1 MRIDAL
7 ALQSF
12 RNYDALNVT
21 FAPDCNVIVGENAQG
36 KTNLLEAIVYLSS
49 ARSPRARAEKELI
62 SFGKSECSIKANA
75 FARNRDFLLEIALAA
90 GRRRK
95 ILINKV
101 PVKKG
106 SDLSDVLGA
115 VYFCPEDLLLI
126 RDGAAARRKFM
137 DDALCQL
144 RARYAQALSDYH
156 RAYEHKTRILRDSE
170 EYPSLLD
177 TLPEFDLRMAQSGAV
192 IIYYRAR
199 FCERL
204 KEYAGI
210 AHRECSGGREELGV
224 EYQTVSTISDP
235 LAPIETIYDQLRA
248 HQASHAAAERASR
261 MCLSGPHK
269 DDIAVTIGGV
279 NARQFSSQGQTRTAA
294 LAFKLAERGGRGGA
308 DGHFVP
314 AALNKRDEFR
324 LYRRPVVAHCVDKDD
339 GTVRSAYRHAEPAR
353 IDGGGDECLKCLYSL
368 AADAHNVVQRVYND
382 LIERQYDRH
391 LKKQREAAGK
401 RIEVL
406 LLVHLLYLLRDLL
419 LRRLVIASRIF
430 FADSHFLRAQ
440 TCLLY

>member
-7 ALQSF
+7 ALRNF

-137 DDALCQL
+137 DDALASCA
-144 RARYAQALSDYH
+144 RATRRRSATITAPTSTRRAFCATARSIH
-156 RAYEHKTRILRDSE
+156 RFLILCRN
-170 EYPSLLD
+170 L
-177 TLPEFDLRMAQSGAV
+177 TCAWR
-192 IIYYRAR
+192 R
-199 FCERL
+199 
-204 KEYAGI
+204 
-210 AHRECSGGREELGV
+210 
-224 EYQTVSTISDP
+224 
-235 LAPIETIYDQLRA
+235 
-248 HQASHAAAERASR
+248 AER
-261 MCLSGPHK
+261 
-269 DDIAVTIGGV
+269 
-279 NARQFSSQGQTRTAA
+279 SSST
-294 LAFKLAERGGRGGA
+294 
-308 DGHFVP
+308 
-314 AALNKRDEFR
+314 
-324 LYRRPVVAHCVDKDD
+324 
-339 GTVRSAYRHAEPAR
+339 TVRGSAS
-353 IDGGGDECLKCLYSL
+353 D
-368 AADAHNVVQRVYND
+368 
-382 LIERQYDRH
+382 
-391 LKKQREAAGK
+391 
-401 RIEVL
+401 
-406 LLVHLLYLLRDLL
+406 
-419 LRRLVIASRIF
+419 
-430 FADSHFLRAQ
+430 
-440 TCLLY
+440 

>member
-7 ALQSF
+7 ALRNF

-90 GRRRK
+90 GKRRK

-204 KEYAGI
+204 KEYARSRT
-210 AHRECSGGREELGV
+210 AN
-224 EYQTVSTISDP
+224 
-235 LAPIETIYDQLRA
+235 APA
-248 HQASHAAAERASR
+248 AGKNWASNTRR
-261 MCLSGPHK
+261 FRP
-269 DDIAVTIGGV
+269 
-279 NARQFSSQGQTRTAA
+279 FQTRSRQLKRFTTSCARIRHRTRRRNGHQEC
-294 LAFKLAERGGRGGA
+294 AF
-308 DGHFVP
+308 
-314 AALNKRDEFR
+314 
-324 LYRRPVVAHCVDKDD
+324 
-339 GTVRSAYRHAEPAR
+339 PAR
-353 IDGGGDECLKCLYSL
+353 IRTISP
-368 AADAHNVVQRVYND
+368 
-382 LIERQYDRH
+382 
-391 LKKQREAAGK
+391 
-401 RIEVL
+401 
-406 LLVHLLYLLRDLL
+406 
-419 LRRLVIASRIF
+419 
-430 FADSHFLRAQ
+430 
-440 TCLLY
+440 

>member
-7 ALQSF
+7 ALRNF

-177 TLPEFDLRMAQSGAV
+177 TLPEFDLRMAAERSGHHLLPCAV
-192 IIYYRAR
+192 
-199 FCERL
+199 
-204 KEYAGI
+204 
-210 AHRECSGGREELGV
+210 
-224 EYQTVSTISDP
+224 
-235 LAPIETIYDQLRA
+235 LRA
-248 HQASHAAAERASR
+248 IEGICGHRAPR
-261 MCLSGPHK
+261 MLR
-269 DDIAVTIGGV
+269 
-279 NARQFSSQGQTRTAA
+279 RQ
-294 LAFKLAERGGRGGA
+294 GRAGRRIP
-308 DGHFVP
+308 DGFDHF
-314 AALNKRDEFR
+314 R
-324 LYRRPVVAHCVDKDD
+324 
-339 GTVRSAYRHAEPAR
+339 PAR
-353 IDGGGDECLKCLYSL
+353 
-368 AADAHNVVQRVYND
+368 AN
-382 LIERQYDRH
+382 
-391 LKKQREAAGK
+391 
-401 RIEVL
+401 
-406 LLVHLLYLLRDLL
+406 
-419 LRRLVIASRIF
+419 
-430 FADSHFLRAQ
+430 
-440 TCLLY
+440 

>member
-7 ALQSF
+7 ALRNF

-62 SFGKSECSIKANA
+62 SFGRSECSIKANA

-170 EYPSLLD
+170 EKPSLLSMWED
-177 TLPEFDLRMAQSGAV
+177 FSLRMARIGAQ
-192 IIYYRAR
+192 IIRYRAYYCR
-199 FCERL
+199 KLLSAAAAVYSDIAPHEAL
-204 KEYAGI
+204 SGEY
-210 AHRECSGGREELGV
+210 R
-224 EYQTVSTISDP
+224 TVSSVSDP
-235 LAPIETIYDQLRA
+235 FAPAQQIERELIDHVFR
-248 HQASHAAAERASR
+248 HKAAEIAAKS
-261 MCLSGPHK
+261 CLSGPHK
-269 DDIAVTIGGV
+269 DDLELMLDGRSAASFG
-279 NARQFSSQGQTRTAA
+279 SQGQVRTCT
-294 LAFKLAERGGRGGA
+294 LSLKLAERELFFDE
-308 DGHFVP
+308 DGEYP
-314 AALNKRDEFR
+314 
-324 LYRRPVVAHCVDKDD
+324 
-339 GTVRSAYRHAEPAR
+339 
-353 IDGGGDECLKCLYSL
+353 
-368 AADAHNVVQRVYND
+368 
-382 LIERQYDRH
+382 
-391 LKKQREAAGK
+391 
-401 RIEVL
+401 VL
-406 LLVHLLYLLRDLL
+406 LLDDVLSELD
-419 LRRLVIASRIF
+419 RRRQDFVLNRIAAGQVMITCCEDGISEK
-430 FADSHFLRAQ
+430 LRAGAAFHIKNGKIV
-440 TCLLY
+440 

>member
-7 ALQSF
+7 RLQSF
-12 RNYDALNVT
+12 RNYDALDVA

-62 SFGKSECSIKANA
+62 SFGKSECSIRADA
-75 FARNRDFLLEIALAA
+75 FARSREFLLEISLAA

-101 PVKKG
+101 PAKKG
-106 SDLSDVLGA
+106 GELSDVLGA

-192 IIYYRAR
+192 LIYYRAR

-204 KEYAGI
+204 GEYARTANARAEGKSWASPI
-210 AHRECSGGREELGV
+210 RRFRQSLTPSRRSKRSTSSCARINPRTQRPSGPRACAFRGR
-224 EYQTVSTISDP
+224 TRTISP
-235 LAPIETIYDQLRA
+235 
-248 HQASHAAAERASR
+248 
-261 MCLSGPHK
+261 
-269 DDIAVTIGGV
+269 
-279 NARQFSSQGQTRTAA
+279 
-294 LAFKLAERGGRGGA
+294 
-308 DGHFVP
+308 
-314 AALNKRDEFR
+314 
-324 LYRRPVVAHCVDKDD
+324 
-339 GTVRSAYRHAEPAR
+339 
-353 IDGGGDECLKCLYSL
+353 
-368 AADAHNVVQRVYND
+368 
-382 LIERQYDRH
+382 
-391 LKKQREAAGK
+391 
-401 RIEVL
+401 
-406 LLVHLLYLLRDLL
+406 
-419 LRRLVIASRIF
+419 
-430 FADSHFLRAQ
+430 
-440 TCLLY
+440 